1 MNILHEDEELLA
13 VAKPSGQLVI
23 PGRPVAAPSDKPGP
37 GVPFRPDMIAR
48 DVPTS
53 SMKEERDVAAR
64 EETLLD
70 EVTKHL
76 GGKAWV
82 VHRLDRG
89 ASGLV
94 VFAKNAEAHRRLSR
108 QFEGREVKKTY
119 LAVVKGD
126 VPAGGVIDQ
135 PLRQFGSG
143 RVAVDP
149 RGKPSVTRY
158 RVKDNFAGVTLLE
171 VEPETG
177 RQHQIRV
184 HLYWLGNP
192 ILGETR
198 YGKDFPVGGA
208 PRLMLHAWRLRLLME
223 KGELLLEAPPPEDFS
238 AYVFRV

>member
-1 MNILHEDEELLA
+1 MHILHEDDDILA

-23 PGRPVAAPSDKPGP
+23 PGRPVRQTGTTASADSPGPAPSDEAGS
-37 GVPFRPDMIAR
+37 GD
-48 DVPTS
+48 
-53 SMKEERDVAAR
+53 AAR

-70 EVTKHL
+70 QVTKHL

-94 VFAKNAEAHRRLSR
+94 LFAKNAEVHRRLSK

-126 VPAGGVIDQ
+126 VPAAGVIDQ

-143 RVAVDP
+143 RMGVDP
-149 RGKPSVTRY
+149 RGKPSLTRY

-184 HLYWLGNP
+184 HLYWLGHP

-208 PRLMLHAWRLRLLME
+208 PRLMLHAWRLRLLAE